1 MREVGSHKNGKTIN
15 NKWVVP
21 YNETLLRA
29 FKCHCNVEIV
39 ASVKS
44 VKYATSFFF
53 CSCYCCQEEIH
64 SDAIER
70 VNLDSKT
77 AYKRFKGT
85 VLDASNADFSGR
97 IQKQRNTGYDIIKN
111 EYEMLEEGSEGK
123 ETPQQ
128 KYQRLQYEMRELT
141 EEVTKVKESA
151 KTDTNENFS
160 PINLGKQLEYLHHQ
174 LADLHLEKLLGPE
187 ASVDLS
193 DPQGALRKRL
203 LTQLEAYSPA
213 SKPAT
218 ATPSKGSK
226 TSDKASEGKASDH
239 VTYELYYRPEQAQFS
254 KNAKFHFFQS
264 ALTAEVSNKSL
275 LAAVSNINSKLSLL
289 DPAQIDQ
296 VEARLQNVLQKV
308 NQITEKKIVSDDSEK
323 QAKVTELYEIVKKWE
338 SMADVLPQVV
348 DRLTTLKDIHE
359 QALQFSQALVY
370 LDTAQQEIRKTLTEH
385 GDMMKQLE
393 DSFKQNTDGIKK
405 NCQSLEERMKAL
417 KK

>member
-1 MREVGSHKNGKTIN
+1 MR
-15 NKWVVP
+15 
-21 YNETLLRA
+21 
-29 FKCHCNVEIV
+29 
-39 ASVKS
+39 
-44 VKYATSFFF
+44 
-53 CSCYCCQEEIH
+53 EEIH

-141 EEVTKVKESA
+141 EEVNKVKESV
-151 KTDTNENFS
+151 KTDTNENLS

-203 LTQLEAYSPA
+203 LTQLETYSPA
-213 SKPAT
+213 SKS

-254 KNAKFHFFQS
+254 KNAKLASIEERLERLEAVIGQNPQKMS

-393 DSFKQNTDGIKK
+393 DSFKQNTDVIKK
-405 NCQSLEERMKAL
+405 NCQSLEERMKSL